1 MIVKRKRFISLLMA
15 AVCMFLF
22 AMPAFATARASIQI
36 NQYDMKVTPVT
47 GTLNIYFSVTGNNAM
62 DKIGCESIYV
72 YEKSGSRWVLTDS
85 WDEDDAGMS
94 HTDSGFKVNTIYC
107 DSEAGV
113 EYKVVITIF
122 AENSAGRDSR
132 TRTIYVTGR

>member
-1 MIVKRKRFISLLMA
+1 MKKKRVISLLMT

-22 AMPAFATARASIQI
+22 AMPAFATTKASSQI
-36 NQYDMKVTPVT
+36 SRYDMTVTPVAN
-47 GTLNIYFSVTGNNAM
+47 TLNIGFSITGNDKM

-72 YEKSGSRWVLTDS
+72 YEKSGTRWILTDS
-85 WDEDDAGMS
+85 WDEDDSGMS
-94 HTDSGFKVNTIYC
+94 RTNTSFSRNTMY
-107 DSEAGV
+107 SSSQAGV

-122 AENSAGRDSR
+122 AEDSNGRDSR

>member
-1 MIVKRKRFISLLMA
+1 MKRKRFISLFMA

-22 AMPAFATARASIQI
+22 AVPAFATTRASIQI
-36 NQYDMKVTPVT
+36 NQYDMKVTPVA
-47 GTLNIYFSVTGNNAM
+47 GTLNIYFSVVGNNGM

-85 WDEDDAGMS
+85 WDEDDDGMS
-94 HTDSGFKVNTIYC
+94 RTDSAFKTNTIYC

-113 EYKVVITIF
+113 EYKVVVTIF

>member
-1 MIVKRKRFISLLMA
+1 MIVKGKRFISLLMT
-15 AVCMFLF
+15 AVCIFLF
-22 AMPAFATARASIQI
+22 AVPAFATTKASIQI
-36 NQYDMKVTPVT
+36 NRYDMRVTPVA

-113 EYKVVITIF
+113 EYKVVVTIF